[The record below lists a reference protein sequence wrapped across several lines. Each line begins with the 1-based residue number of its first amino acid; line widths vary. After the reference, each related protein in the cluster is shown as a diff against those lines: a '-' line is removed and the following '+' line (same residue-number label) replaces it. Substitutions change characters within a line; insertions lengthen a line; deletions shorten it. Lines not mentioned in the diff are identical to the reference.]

1 MRPIFSPQSLP
12 ELFSIR
18 DAHPDACLMAGGTDL
33 LVRLRKQPS
42 DDRPLILLER
52 IAALQRIE
60 TTSTEIVIGS
70 GVCFSRIAAE
80 EPASAE
86 IAVLAQAA
94 ATIGAPALR
103 NMATIGGNVC
113 TASPA
118 GDSLPALYVLGASVE
133 LASAQGTRIMPVC
146 EFISCPGKTK
156 LGANEMLYA
165 IHIPR
170 KRPAW
175 TIQRYEK
182 IGKRKSLAV
191 AVASMAAAIRLE
203 ENGIVHEARLAWGS
217 VGPTV
222 MRCPEAEEALLG
234 QRLAADTL
242 DAAAAFVPGSVR
254 PIDDIRATAAYRRCV
269 CTNLLYRLLDS

>member
-1 MRPIFSPQSLP
+1 MKPIFSPQSLP

-18 DAHPDACLMAGGTDL
+18 EAHPDARLMAGGTDL
-33 LVRLRKQPS
+33 LVRLRRQPS

-52 IAALQRIE
+52 IEALQRIE
-60 TTSTEIVIGS
+60 TTPTEIVIGS
-70 GVCFSRIAAE
+70 GVCFSRIAAGE
-80 EPASAE
+80 HAVAE
-86 IAVLAQAA
+86 FPVLAQAA
-94 ATIGAPALR
+94 ATIGAPTLR

-118 GDSLPALYVLGASVE
+118 GDSLPALYVLDASVE
-133 LASAQGTRIMPVC
+133 LVSAQGTRTMPVC
-146 EFISCPGKTK
+146 EFISGPGKTK
-156 LGANEMLYA
+156 LGMNEILYA

-191 AVASMAAAIRLE
+191 AVASMAAAIRLDK
-203 ENGIVHEARLAWGS
+203 NGVVHEAHLAWGS

-222 MRCPEAEEALLG
+222 MRCPEAENALISRKPAVDALL
-234 QRLAADTL
+234 
-242 DAAAAFVPGSVR
+242 AAAAFVPESVR
-254 PIDDIRATAAYRRCV
+254 PIDDIRATAAYRRRV
-269 CTNLLYRLLDS
+269 CANLLLRLQDS

>member
-18 DAHPDACLMAGGTDL
+18 NAHPDARLMAGGTDL
-33 LVRLRKQPS
+33 LVRLRKQPA

-52 IAALQRIE
+52 IEALQRIE
-60 TTSTEIVIGS
+60 TADTEIVIGA
-70 GVCFSRIAAE
+70 GVCFSRIATGECATT
-80 EPASAE
+80 E
-86 IAVLAQAA
+86 IGVLAQAA
-94 ATIGAPALR
+94 ATIGGPALR

-118 GDSLPALYVLGASVE
+118 GDSLPALYVLDASVE
-133 LASAQGTRIMPVC
+133 LASAQGTRIMPVG
-146 EFISCPGKTK
+146 EFISGPGKTQ
-156 LGANEMLYA
+156 LGENEILLA

-182 IGKRKSLAV
+182 IGKRKSLAI
-191 AVASMAAAIRLE
+191 AVASMAAALHLD

-234 QRLAADTL
+234 RRLAADAIE
-242 DAAAAFVPGSVR
+242 AAAAFVPGSVR
-254 PIDDIRATAAYRRCV
+254 PIDDIRATAAYRRRV
-269 CTNLLYRLLDS
+269 CANLLLRLLDS